1 MNQFVT
7 LAIFGIGAFVGYK
20 SGKKSSEIEIL
31 ELQNKILEY
40 QKTIPVQFMSTE
52 GFRNV

>member
-20 SGKKSSEIEIL
+20 SGKKSSAVEIQ

-40 QKTIPVQFMSTE
+40 QKTMPIQFAYAE
-52 GFRNV
+52 GY